1 MKQKMLIFAA
11 FLLIM
16 PGAAYCIDAPAKQPI
31 AAAVAQNSPQLVVV
45 QTPTAVPQSA
55 QAPDLVFDGKKTTRF
70 AYALAVFAA
79 LVLTYL
85 CCHPVLAFI
94 RRGWGIKKTDIF
106 SSLNRAAKQAYWNNF
121 GFEIPQDIGIR
132 YFERIT
138 GHTAAPSPTKN
149 ADIDDLFEAMYNHRY
164 GRYRLTVPIILLV
177 IITFTL
183 MLLEALTAVSQLPIE
198 NGTGGQSIASI
209 VTITTP
215 IPGLPDPAM
224 AAIAGAYAWVVSS
237 LFDGATR
244 YNLPPQAVLS
254 AALRLVVAVP
264 LGYAVM
270 SISPFGSGPFLAFAF
285 GAFPLAQV
293 QVLLKRITTNK
304 LGLETGPDHLKDQV
318 GKLDGIDPPT
328 ADRLADGDILT
339 IAQLAYCDPV
349 QISMR
354 TNLSFNAVIVAQ
366 SQAIAWVYLDDNA
379 HQLAGIGLRGAIEIR
394 KFCDDLEAETDP
406 DGSSHQLLQTASLR
420 TATAPDQ
427 TARPAIPPA
436 GLRNAFAV
444 IAQDPFTQFLVEV
457 WNSTGQGP
465 DTAPALALVKAA

>member
-1 MKQKMLIFAA
+1 MKQKMHIFAA

-31 AAAVAQNSPQLVVV
+31 AAAVAQNSPQVVVV

-55 QAPDLVFDGKKTTRF
+55 QAPDLVFDGKKTARF

-94 RRGWGIKKTDIF
+94 RRGWGIKKTDSF

-121 GFEIPQDIGIR
+121 GFEIPQD
-132 YFERIT
+132 
-138 GHTAAPSPTKN
+138 
-149 ADIDDLFEAMYNHRY
+149 ADIDDLFEAMYNLRY

-270 SISPFGSGPFLAFAF
+270 SIAPFGSGPFLAFAF

>member
-16 PGAAYCIDAPAKQPI
+16 PGAAYCIDAPAKQQI
-31 AAAVAQNSPQLVVV
+31 AAAVAQNSPQVVVV

-85 CCHPVLAFI
+85 CCHSVLAFI

-121 GFEIPQDIGIR
+121 GFEIPQD
-132 YFERIT
+132 
-138 GHTAAPSPTKN
+138 

-164 GRYRLTVPIILLV
+164 GRNRLTVPIILLV

-215 IPGLPDPAM
+215 IPGLPDPAK

-270 SISPFGSGPFLAFAF
+270 SIAPFGSGPFLAFAF

>member
-1 MKQKMLIFAA
+1 MKQKMHIFAA

-16 PGAAYCIDAPAKQPI
+16 PGPAYCIDAPAKQPI
-31 AAAVAQNSPQLVVV
+31 AAAVAQNSPQVVVV
-45 QTPTAVPQSA
+45 QTSTAVPQSA

-121 GFEIPQDIGIR
+121 GFEIPQD
-132 YFERIT
+132 
-138 GHTAAPSPTKN
+138 

-270 SISPFGSGPFLAFAF
+270 SIAPFGSGPFLAFAF

-394 KFCDDLEAETDP
+394 KFCGDLEAEPDP